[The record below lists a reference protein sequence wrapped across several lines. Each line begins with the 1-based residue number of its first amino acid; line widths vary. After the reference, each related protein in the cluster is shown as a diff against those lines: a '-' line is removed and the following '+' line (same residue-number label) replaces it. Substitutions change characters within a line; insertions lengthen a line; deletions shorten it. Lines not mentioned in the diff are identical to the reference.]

1 MVVVVSGLQ
10 AISSE
15 ILEAADLFGAGLWK
29 RVRYVILP
37 MLRPSLQVALI
48 LRTILALQVFAV
60 VIALS
65 GGDIVTVLAN
75 EAYRQYYDLRNVN
88 VAAAYAGLILLL
100 SMVSAVFYLRLVRSN
115 EEATVMTALP
125 GDRCAAVPGIGRDA
139 AQAAPTRAAPP
150 AVQPRAGLC
159 PGDRDL
165 SVGAGAHLVH
175 RLDGLHHT
183 GIRARLSEGGAALHP
198 LLVRDDAL
206 LPQLQGIIPGTINS
220 IVVAII
226 TLVLSTIIAAPAGY
240 AISRYIFRGRDTYRL
255 SILAVRAFP
264 VVILAIPLAVVF
276 INFGIY
282 DSVYSLA
289 LMHTALTL
297 PTTILVIGSV
307 FASIPYE
314 LEEAAQVFG
323 CSPLQAFRT
332 VVLPLVAPG
341 IAAASIFT
349 FVMSWNEVFAASI
362 LTLQNRTLP
371 AQVLS
376 ALNQSSEAY
385 QFAGAFFMMIPALI
399 FILLIRRYLFNMWG
413 QVTK

>member
-1 MVVVVSGLQ
+1 MTTAANLSAAPSVQ
-10 AISSE
+10 ASAE
-15 ILEAADLFGAGLWK
+15 MR
-29 RVRYVILP
+29 RVRQRALRRQQFSRGLVYALGILICLWVLVPIWFIASMAFTTPEYVRAYPKGVLP
-37 MLRPSLQVALI
+37 FIPFSLETMRFFLN
-48 LRTILALQVFAV
+48 
-60 VIALS
+60 S
-65 GGDIVTVLAN
+65 
-75 EAYRQYYDLRNVN
+75 
-88 VAAAYAGLILLL
+88 
-100 SMVSAVFYLRLVRSN
+100 
-115 EEATVMTALP
+115 
-125 GDRCAAVPGIGRDA
+125 
-139 AQAAPTRAAPP
+139 
-150 AVQPRAGLC
+150 
-159 PGDRDL
+159 
-165 SVGAGAHLVH
+165 
-175 RLDGLHHT
+175 
-183 GIRARLSEGGAALHP
+183 
-198 LLVRDDAL
+198 
-206 LPQLQGIIPGTINS
+206 QGIIPGTINS

-226 TLVLSTIIAAPAGY
+226 TLVLSTLIAAPAGY
-240 AISRYIFRGRDTYRL
+240 AISRYIFRGRDVYRL

-282 DSVYSLA
+282 DSVFSLA

-332 VVLPLVAPG
+332 VVLPLVTPG
-341 IAAASIFT
+341 IAAAAVFT

-362 LTLQNRTLP
+362 LTLRNRTLP

-376 ALNQSSEAY
+376 ALNQSSEPY

-399 FILLIRRYLFNMWG
+399 FIFVIRRYLFNMWG